1 MGNLPKTLSISQT
14 VKSAN
19 MIKIVLDS
27 NIWNKLAEDD
37 LAKSRVQSLC
47 DTGELQVLVPD
58 TLLQQLKASPFGGVP
73 DWFPAELISDSV
85 FVLDHSRLDFARL
98 GDGTM
103 FTAHRGASQQISDAV
118 IVDVADTDAD
128 VFVSEDQRA
137 RNRYA
142 KLREAKRALDY
153 VRFRQDILGLQASS

>member
-27 NIWNKLAEDD
+27 NIWDKLAQDEM
-37 LAKSRVQSLC
+37 AKSRVQSLC
-47 DTGELQVLVPD
+47 GAGELQVLMPD
-58 TLLQQLKASPFGGVP
+58 TLLQQLKASPFEGVP
-73 DWFPAELISDSV
+73 HWFPAELISDGV
-85 FVLDHSRLDFARL
+85 FVLGHSRLGFARL

-128 VFVSEDQRA
+128 VFVSEDRRA
-137 RNRYA
+137 RERYA
-142 KLREAKRALDY
+142 RLRDPNRALDY
-153 VRFRQDILGLQASS
+153 ARFRQEILGL